1 MAISKIKYPRIDFTG
16 FVNGDSNNQL
26 AIDSSGKLKVG
37 LSAGTGV
44 TLSNAGVIG
53 LDLID
58 STSSSAT
65 DQAPTANAVKTTY
78 DVATSTEVSSFYN
91 SDPTCTITISPTT
104 ARRFI
109 IDQGASCT
117 YTLSPSQAG
126 LTWVMKID
134 KNEGDTIDFDSNVT
148 LDKTIDANWWTCTIV
163 FIAWNTSAIRGFVIA
178 GE

>member
-1 MAISKIKYPRIDFTG
+1 MTISKIKYPRIDFSG

-26 AIDSSGKLKVG
+26 AVDSNGKLKVG
-37 LSAGTGV
+37 LSAGTGI
-44 TLSNAGVIG
+44 TLSSAGVIDVD
-53 LDLID
+53 LDD
-58 STSSSAT
+58 TTSSTAT
-65 DQAPTANAVKTTY
+65 DKAATANAVKTTY
-78 DVATSTEVSSFYN
+78 DVATSTEVSSFYQ

-117 YTLSPSQAG
+117 YTLTPSQAG

-134 KNEGDTIDFDSNVT
+134 KNEGDTVAFDSNVS

-163 FIAWNTSAIRGFVIA
+163 FIAWTTSTIRGFVVA

>member
-1 MAISKIKYPRIDFTG
+1 MTISKIKYPRIDFSG

-26 AIDSSGKLKVG
+26 TVDSAGKLKVG
-37 LSAGTGV
+37 LSAGDGV
-44 TLSNAGVIG
+44 ELSAAGVIG
-53 LDLID
+53 LDLVD

-65 DQAPTANAVKTTY
+65 NKAPTANAVKTTY
-78 DVATSTEVSSFYN
+78 DVATGTDVSSIYN
-91 SDPTCTITISPTT
+91 SDPTYTITISPTT

-109 IDQGASCT
+109 IDQGASAT
-117 YTLSPSQAG
+117 YTLTPSQAG

-134 KNEGDTIDFDSNVT
+134 KNEGDTVAFDSNVS

-163 FIAWNTSAIRGFVIA
+163 FIAWTTSTIRGFVVV